1 MYKDTS
7 EKSTVN
13 NILGVGHITDNLIT
27 FWNALR
33 HEWPI

>member
-7 EKSTVN
+7 EKKSTVN

-27 FWNALR
+27 F
-33 HEWPI
+33 